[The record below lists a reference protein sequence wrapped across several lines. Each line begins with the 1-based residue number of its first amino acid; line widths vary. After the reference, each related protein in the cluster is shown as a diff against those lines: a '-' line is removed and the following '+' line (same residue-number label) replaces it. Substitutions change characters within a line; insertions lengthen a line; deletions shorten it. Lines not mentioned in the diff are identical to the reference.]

1 MNFTNIRFI
10 LQSLRRKDAMRS
22 KRNRQAFAFSENEHE
37 KINILIDKTH
47 GQDPPAEPR
56 QGSMDKLQDM
66 RKMVSEVTGIM
77 KDNIEKVV
85 EREEKLNTLEVR
97 TEELQASSQSF
108 KITSTHVVH
117 KYRSRHRR
125 LICVLVVIIV
135 IILFLVGGAFFLYV
149 SGVFSQ
155 STQAPPTTS
164 PPNNQLRSQIKNA
177 STS

>member
-1 MNFTNIRFI
+1 M
-10 LQSLRRKDAMRS
+10 SLRRKDAMRS
-22 KRNRQAFAFSENEHE
+22 KRNRQAFAFSEKEHE

-47 GQDPPAEPR
+47 DQDPPAEPSHV
-56 QGSMDKLQDM
+56 SMDKIEDM
-66 RKMVSEVTGIM
+66 RKMVSEVTEIM

-85 EREEKLNTLEVR
+85 EREEKLSILEVR

-108 KITSTHVVH
+108 KITSTQVVH
-117 KYRSRHRR
+117 KYRSRHRK

-135 IILFLVGGAFFLYV
+135 IILLLVGGAIFLYV

-155 STQAPPTTS
+155 STQAPPTT
-164 PPNNQLRSQIKNA
+164 PPPSSKLLSQIKNA